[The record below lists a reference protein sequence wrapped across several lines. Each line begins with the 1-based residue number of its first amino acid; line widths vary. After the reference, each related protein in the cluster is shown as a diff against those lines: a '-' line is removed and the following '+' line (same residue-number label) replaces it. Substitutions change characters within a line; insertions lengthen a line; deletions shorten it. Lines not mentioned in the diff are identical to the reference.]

1 MAWKNAASL
10 TEPFPAILKQTKK
23 GTDMKLTTKL
33 AVILCAALLA
43 VSACA
48 PSPKR
53 VSSTAP
59 PRVDIEAT
67 VAPGYAAA
75 ILKAATGVEWHGTDW
90 GAVTTGTVTTG
101 TARRVHGAL
110 CATDWGKDA
119 VLFEGTAHKL
129 CERPQPAPEPAA
141 TAGGTVQVD
150 YGAASMYDERG
161 VLAFPRYRSPIGC
174 AHKTIDPGTHLIVR
188 YRGRTTECVVD
199 DRGPYVPGR
208 KIDLQ
213 PAQFADL
220 GPLSAGVLY
229 GVSIEVAA

>member
-1 MAWKNAASL
+1 MN
-10 TEPFPAILKQTKK
+10 TR
-23 GTDMKLTTKL
+23 TKL
-33 AVILCAALLA
+33 ALILTAALLA
-43 VSACA
+43 FTACA

-53 VSSTAP
+53 VSSTVP

-67 VAPGYAAA
+67 VAKNVAAA
-75 ILKAATGVEWHGTDW
+75 ALRAVTGVEWRTTDW
-90 GAVTTGTVTTG
+90 GVLTTGTVTTA

-110 CATDWGKDA
+110 CATDWGKGA
-119 VLFEGTAHKL
+119 VLFEGDAHKL
-129 CERPQPAPEPAA
+129 CERPASAAEP
-141 TAGGTVQVD
+141 TASTGDTVQVD

-161 VLAFPRYRSPIGC
+161 VLAFPRYRSSIGC
-174 AHKTIDPGTHLIVR
+174 AHKTIDPGTRLIVR

-199 DRGPYVPGR
+199 DRGPYISGR

>member
-1 MAWKNAASL
+1 
-10 TEPFPAILKQTKK
+10 
-23 GTDMKLTTKL
+23 MKPTTKL

-53 VSSTAP
+53 VGSTAP
-59 PRVDIEAT
+59 PRVDIIPT

-90 GAVTTGTVTTG
+90 GALTTGTVTTG

-129 CERPQPAPEPAA
+129 CERPVAATEPAA
-141 TAGGTVQVD
+141 STGDTVQVD

-161 VLAFPRYRSPIGC
+161 VLAFPRYRSSIGC
-174 AHKTIDPGTHLIVR
+174 AHKTIDPGTRLIVR

-199 DRGPYVPGR
+199 DRGPYVSGR
-208 KIDLQ
+208 VIDLQ

-220 GPLSAGVLY
+220 GPLSAGVLR
-229 GVSIEVAA
+229 GVSVERAG

>member
-1 MAWKNAASL
+1 
-10 TEPFPAILKQTKK
+10 
-23 GTDMKLTTKL
+23 MKPTTKL

-53 VSSTAP
+53 VGSTAP
-59 PRVDIEAT
+59 PRVDIIPT

-90 GAVTTGTVTTG
+90 GALTTGTVTTG

-129 CERPQPAPEPAA
+129 CDRPAVEPDPDPDPP
-141 TAGGTVQVD
+141 TGDTVQVD
-150 YGAASMYDERG
+150 EGDASHYDERG
-161 VLAFPRYRSPIGC
+161 VLAFPRFRSPIGC
-174 AHKTIDPGTHLIVR
+174 AHKTIDPGTRLIVR

-199 DRGPYVPGR
+199 DRGPYVSGR
-208 KIDLQ
+208 VIDLQ
-213 PAQFADL
+213 PAQFDDLAD
-220 GPLSAGVLY
+220 LSAGVLR